1 MSWLGFANDVR
12 LSNAPQSGPS
22 ELIRDLGD
30 GAYSEARRSEREAL
44 DLETPAHWRRVA
56 LIVARMTGKRV
67 RVDTATRI
75 LENGGASALVSQ
87 FGNLED

>member
-1 MSWLGFANDVR
+1 LAWFRQRREAEQRATERAERV
-12 LSNAPQSGPS
+12 
-22 ELIRDLGD
+22 IRGLGD

-44 DLETPAHWRRVA
+44 DLETPAHWRRVT

-67 RVDTATRI
+67 GVDTATRM